1 MTLDPVL
8 HFLHIAG
15 VTLWV
20 GGMFFAYVCL
30 RPAAG
35 TLLEPPQR
43 LRLWRAVFARFLAW
57 VWVAVALIAI
67 SGISMLAGVGFAAA
81 PRHWHAMSGIGLVM
95 IAIFAY
101 VYFGPY
107 GALRRAVDAQDWK
120 AGGAALGRIR
130 QAVGLNLLLGALTI
144 AVATLGRLLA

>member
-1 MTLDPVL
+1 MDPLL
-8 HFLHIAG
+8 HFLHIAS
-15 VTLWV
+15 VALWV

-43 LRLWRAVFARFLAW
+43 LRLWRGVFARFLAW
-57 VWVAVALIAI
+57 VWGAVVLIAV
-67 SGISMLAGVGFAAA
+67 SGVAMLARVGFAAA
-81 PRHWHAMSGIGLVM
+81 PLNWHAMLGLGLVM
-95 IAIFAY
+95 IAIFIY

-120 AGGAALGRIR
+120 AAGAALGRIR

-144 AVATLGRLLA
+144 AVATLGQLAA